1 MSEVK
6 MKTVTVC
13 WSEKLF
19 YNTTMEVPEDWTD
32 DQIEQ
37 AFWQMD
43 LSNEKP
49 VDTDFVGIDDIY
61 RSDDE

>member
-6 MKTVTVC
+6 MKTVNVS

-61 RSDDE
+61 RSDD

>member
-32 DQIEQ
+32 TEIERS
-37 AFWQMD
+37 FWQMD

-61 RSDDE
+61 RSDD